1 MKKLI
6 LAVSL
11 ALVSTA
17 SQAITIGK
25 LSLATAGDVVFSG
38 DTHDVIT
45 GATGGVFGQLSATA
59 DTVLSVTYLGKEA
72 WNTNFYVANGS
83 EVVGTSTSVVNVG
96 DTFFFNVSAGVL
108 DFGFGGSGTDTFA
121 SNLSNYI
128 GKIAYITN
136 DGSYLDASGNPFAF
150 LIGFN
155 DGGSPDGDF
164 DDYVVGVSAVP
175 VPAALP
181 LLASALGMFG
191 VARRRK
197 TLA

>member
-1 MKKLI
+1 MKKML
-6 LAVSL
+6 L
-11 ALVSTA
+11 ALTLVFSATA
-17 SQAITIGK
+17 VQAETVNH
-25 LSLATAGDVVFSG
+25 LSLAIDSPVTFTGDAHDVV
-38 DTHDVIT
+38 T
-45 GATGGVFGQLSATA
+45 GATGGVFGQLSATQ
-59 DTVLSVTYLGKEA
+59 DTLFSVTFLGSEA
-72 WNTNFYVANGS
+72 SNTNFYVSNGS
-83 EVVGTSTSVVNVG
+83 EVIGTSTSTINVG
-96 DTFFFNVSAGVL
+96 DTFKFNVGAGL
-108 DFGFGGSGTDTFA
+108 INFGFGGSGTAEPA
-121 SNLSNYI
+121 SNITNFI

-136 DGSYLDASGNPFAF
+136 DGSYKDSEGNPFTF

-155 DGGSPDGDF
+155 DGGSPDGDY